1 MLSLKLAATLLLLLL
16 GGAFFRRPA
25 KYLLGFI
32 RNRRAARET
41 GIPYVSVPF
50 LDFNVYYGI
59 FARSPLFAPLVDRVL
74 PAFLTSWVPYARP
87 DWRFIRKYEVH
98 RELGDL
104 FQVVTP
110 ELVVINIADADVIR
124 EILTRRNDFT
134 KVQRTLREFRCFPSF
149 IFASCTDFFYQH
161 LSGSTA
167 KTCLWYVFCK
177 ILSHLDDLS

>member
-1 MLSLKLAATLLLLLL
+1 MLSLKLVTTLLLVPL
-16 GGAFFRRPA
+16 GVVFVRRSTT
-25 KYLLGFI
+25 YLLGFI
-32 RNRRAARET
+32 GNRRAARET

-50 LDFNVYYGI
+50 LDFNVFYGI
-59 FARSPLFAPLVDRVL
+59 FARSPLFAPLVDRIL

-134 KVQRTLREFRCFPSF
+134 KVQRTLRK
-149 IFASCTDFFYQH
+149 FYY
-161 LSGSTA
+161 LPRSS
-167 KTCLWYVFCK
+167 VFVC
-177 ILSHLDDLS
+177 